1 MDRDGYGKATGS
13 LVELE
18 HEGTNYLLGGEPMAT
33 YQISI
38 SEEQL
43 HGLFDGDR
51 GLANLLEAVLNQVL
65 EGQATEQLKAEPY
78 QRTEERTGY
87 RNGSRDRPLVTRVG
101 SITLEIPQFR
111 KGKLDTN
118 LFERYQR
125 SERALIATL
134 VEMVVN
140 GVSTRKIEK
149 ITREL
154 CGVGISK
161 STVSAMVKTLDPV
174 VREWRERPLDKGPY
188 PFLMV
193 DAIVIKIRKGGRVW
207 NHSALIAVGVNSEGM
222 REILGFMLA
231 DSEKEDSWREFFKS
245 LKARGL
251 SGVDL
256 VVSDDHGGLV
266 NAVAVEFQGASWQ
279 RCQTHFTKNIL
290 DACPRALKHELHSRL
305 RLMFEAPDMDTARE
319 LLGGIT
325 ADFADRAPKA
335 IDRLEEGF
343 DDAMAVM
350 VMPQCLRKRLR
361 TTNCVERLNEEIRRR
376 ERVIRIFPNGD
387 SAVRLLG
394 AVLIERDEDW
404 STGRRYLNMAEY
416 WQWKQACESG
426 QAESLPEASLCV
438 A

>member
-1 MDRDGYGKATGS
+1 
-13 LVELE
+13 
-18 HEGTNYLLGGEPMAT
+18 MAT

-404 STGRRYLNMAEY
+404 STGRKYLNMAEY

-426 QAESLPEASLCV
+426 QAESLPEASLHV

>member
-1 MDRDGYGKATGS
+1 VDRDGYGKATGS

-33 YQISI
+33 YQIST

-101 SITLEIPQFR
+101 SITLEVPQFR
-111 KGKLDTN
+111 KGKLDTD

-140 GVSTRKIEK
+140 GVSTRKIRK
-149 ITREL
+149 ITRKL
-154 CGVGISK
+154 CGMEVSK
-161 STVSAMVKTLDPV
+161 STVSAMVKTLDPA
-174 VREWRERPLDKGPY
+174 VREWCERPLDKGPY

-251 SGVDL
+251 
-256 VVSDDHGGLV
+256 
-266 NAVAVEFQGASWQ
+266 
-279 RCQTHFTKNIL
+279 
-290 DACPRALKHELHSRL
+290 
-305 RLMFEAPDMDTARE
+305 
-319 LLGGIT
+319 
-325 ADFADRAPKA
+325 
-335 IDRLEEGF
+335 
-343 DDAMAVM
+343 
-350 VMPQCLRKRLR
+350 
-361 TTNCVERLNEEIRRR
+361 
-376 ERVIRIFPNGD
+376 
-387 SAVRLLG
+387 
-394 AVLIERDEDW
+394 
-404 STGRRYLNMAEY
+404 
-416 WQWKQACESG
+416 
-426 QAESLPEASLCV
+426 
-438 A
+438 